1 MITEITPLQEIL
13 VPVDFSECSIHAL
26 RFAQRVAAGS
36 NSRLHLL
43 YVDDDPILMDA
54 ATDQSFRD
62 EHEDKMSM
70 RFVNLMPVEDRER
83 FRTVMAIQL
92 GTAYQVIEDY
102 AREKEIDMI
111 VMGNVGRSALADAV
125 LGSVT
130 AHVIRHADCPVLSVQ
145 LPR

>member
-1 MITEITPLQEIL
+1 MTDITPVQEIL
-13 VPVDFSECSIHAL
+13 VPVDFSPCSIHAL
-26 RFAQRVAAGS
+26 RFAQRVAAGN

-43 YVDDDPILMDA
+43 FVDDDPILMDA

-70 RFVNLMPVEDRER
+70 RFVNLMPSEDRER
-83 FRTVMAIQL
+83 FRTVMTVRL

-102 AREKEIDMI
+102 ASEKEIDII

-130 AHVIRHADCPVLSVQ
+130 AHVIRHAGCPVLSVQ
-145 LPR
+145 LSS

>member
-1 MITEITPLQEIL
+1 MTEITPLQEIL

>member
-1 MITEITPLQEIL
+1 MTEITPLQEIL

-130 AHVIRHADCPVLSVQ
+130 KHVIRHADCPVLSVQ
-145 LPR
+145 LPG

>member
-1 MITEITPLQEIL
+1 MTEITPLQEIL

-43 YVDDDPILMDA
+43 YVDDDPILIDA

-102 AREKEIDMI
+102 ARDKEIDMI

-145 LPR
+145 IPR

>member
-1 MITEITPLQEIL
+1 MTEITPLQEIL

-92 GTAYQVIEDY
+92 GTAYQMIEDY